1 MPELTSE
8 RSLQNR
14 VNAHLSWARTLDRP
28 ARTANARSAFEQK
41 FLDEAGGD
49 PQRAK
54 SARKAYYLRLAQKSV
69 KARKARK
76 AGVA

>member
-1 MPELTSE
+1 MPES

-14 VNAHLSWARTLDRP
+14 VNAHLSWANTRDRT
-28 ARTANARSAFEQK
+28 ARTANARTAFQQK

-54 SARKAYYLRLAQKSV
+54 SARKAYYLRLAQKSS
-69 KARKARK
+69 KARKAHK
-76 AGVA
+76 AGAA